1 MAYGVPLAAI
11 ENKFDAPAAPRS
23 LTERAYDLFVE
34 KITRLELPPGALLI
48 ERNLIEQLHIGRTP
62 IWEALQRLSIEGLV
76 QHRPNRGMFVSEISA
91 PGVQQIYEFRAHI
104 DGYAARLAAV
114 RANERDMRDLR
125 AHHMLLASATEQNDV
140 DSFVQA
146 DRGFYSVLAS
156 AAQNVY
162 LAEVIPRIFNLHLR
176 LWFFISARRG
186 GWLEIARAH
195 QQMTDSVSQAIQHRE
210 PEEAERAIKVYVS
223 QRHKDIRELL

>member
-1 MAYGVPLAAI
+1 MTYSAPLVAVDG
-11 ENKFDAPAAPRS
+11 KFDASPPRS
-23 LTERAYDLFVE
+23 LTERAYELFVE

-48 ERNLIEQLHIGRTP
+48 ERNLIEQLRIGRTP
-62 IWEALQRLSIEGLV
+62 IREALQRLAIEGLV

-91 PGVQQIYEFRAHI
+91 PGVQQIYEFRALI
-104 DGYAARLAAV
+104 DGHAARLAAA
-114 RANERDMRDLR
+114 RASDRQMHDLR
-125 AHHMLLASATEQNDV
+125 AHHMTLAAAVEEQDV
-140 DSFVQA
+140 DRFVQG

-195 QQMTDSVSQAIQHRE
+195 QQMTDSVSRAIGRRE
-210 PEEAERAIKVYVS
+210 PDEAELAIKVYVS